1 MFSGVTLHKLY
12 DTIDSYEDGQIIGI
26 FERENK
32 QNQLDFNKIRC
43 VKKNKKYGTE
53 LEIEMMQ
60 VGEL

>member
-12 DTIDSYEDGQIIGI
+12 DTIDSYEDGRIIGI
-26 FERENK
+26 FERENR

-43 VKKNKKYGTE
+43 VKKDKKYGTE